1 MSGIIIRLKIG
12 VSASRRSV
20 AQYLNGGFEMDCRFT
35 TDLGLVT
42 VNDDVLVRVAGYA
55 TLECYGIVGMA
66 SKRSTDGIVQLLG
79 KENLGRGVKVRTSGD
94 KVDIDLF
101 IIVEYGISISAVAA
115 SIIETVKY
123 KIEHLTGIPVGR
135 INVCVE
141 DIRV

>member
-1 MSGIIIRLKIG
+1 
-12 VSASRRSV
+12 
-20 AQYLNGGFEMDCRFT
+20 MDCKFT

-79 KENLGRGVKVRTSGD
+79 KENLGRGVKIRTSGD

-123 KIEHLTGIPVGR
+123 KIEHLTGVSVGR